1 MLVGKFHQ
9 GNNDWGENHIDKV
22 FHLTLVN
29 KSGSTRISESV
40 HIQEAVDMGEKKVV
54 LETSSHQT
62 AAVRFYNKT
71 GWIEVKTITDK
82 NFRIG
87 LII

>member
-1 MLVGKFHQ
+1 MLVGKFHR
-9 GNNDWGENHIDKV
+9 GNNDWGDNDIDKV

-29 KSGSTRISESV
+29 KSGSSVSESD
-40 HIQEAVDMGEKKVV
+40 HTQEALDMGEKKVV

-71 GWIEVKTITDK
+71 GWTEVKTTTDK
-82 NFRIG
+82 NY
-87 LII
+87 